1 MPPILKQ
8 MLVKTFITALSL
20 LFLTTFTALSQGA
33 EELEIDGLV
42 LDRSI
47 SRFGH
52 QFYFEFSNLWRDLP
66 STAGFNIEIKETVL
80 PRAGTQLTLVM
91 NNQIVYI
98 TYLGRRL
105 EPIDE
110 RVEHALYSVMDAMA
124 RSNLHKASPD
134 MAKNGW

>member
-1 MPPILKQ
+1 M
-8 MLVKTFITALSL
+8 KTQL
-20 LFLTTFTALSQGA
+20 LIRIYCIFLAFNCFTNQAK
-33 EELEIDGLV
+33 ELEIDGLV

-52 QFYFEFSNLWRDLP
+52 QFYFEFANLWRDLP

-80 PRAGTQLTLVM
+80 PRAGTRLVLRM
-91 NNQIVYI
+91 NNQIVYV

-105 EPIDE
+105 EPLDE
-110 RVEHALYSVMDAMA
+110 RVKQAMYSVMDAMA
-124 RSNLHKASPD
+124 RSQMQQSSPD

>member
-1 MPPILKQ
+1 
-8 MLVKTFITALSL
+8 MLL
-20 LFLTTFTALSQGA
+20 LTSYSFSSKSA

-66 STAGFNIEIKETVL
+66 STTGFNIEIKETVL
-80 PRAGTQLTLVM
+80 PRAGTQLTLIM
-91 NNQIVYI
+91 NTKIVYI

-105 EPIDE
+105 EPLNE
-110 RVEHALYSVMDAMA
+110 RVEQALYSVMDAMA

>member
-1 MPPILKQ
+1 MTLINTLI
-8 MLVKTFITALSL
+8 VTLSL
-20 LFLTTFTALSQGA
+20 IFLTFFSPLSQSA
-33 EELEIDGLV
+33 DELEIDGLV

-66 STAGFNIEIKETVL
+66 LTAGFNIEIKETVL
-80 PRAGTQLTLVM
+80 PRAGTKLSLVM

>member
-1 MPPILKQ
+1 M
-8 MLVKTFITALSL
+8 TSFSL
-20 LFLTTFTALSQGA
+20 LCVLTYSAFSHGTD
-33 EELEIDGLV
+33 ELEIDGLV

-66 STAGFNIEIKETVL
+66 STAGFNVEIKETVL
-80 PRAGTQLTLVM
+80 PRAGTQLTLMM
-91 NNQIVYI
+91 NNQTVYV

-105 EPIDE
+105 EPISD
-110 RVEHALYSVMDAMA
+110 RVEHALYGVMDAMA

>member
-1 MPPILKQ
+1 MLPHFAMKLNNFLRICCIL
-8 MLVKTFITALSL
+8 LAAHS
-20 LFLTTFTALSQGA
+20 AASYG
-33 EELEIDGLV
+33 EDLEIDGLV

-52 QFYFEFSNLWRDLP
+52 QFYFEFANLWRDLP

-80 PRAGTQLTLVM
+80 PRAGTRLVLRM
-91 NNQIVYI
+91 NNQIVYV

-105 EPIDE
+105 EPLDE
-110 RVEHALYSVMDAMA
+110 RVKQAMYSVMDAMA
-124 RSNLHKASPD
+124 RNKMQQSSPD

>member
-1 MPPILKQ
+1 MILVRT
-8 MLVKTFITALSL
+8 LITALSL
-20 LFLTTFTALSQGA
+20 LFLTTFSHLSQGA
-33 EELEIDGLV
+33 DELEIDGLV

-80 PRAGTQLTLVM
+80 PRAGTKLTLVM
-91 NNQIVYI
+91 NNQIVYV

>member
-1 MPPILKQ
+1 MA
-8 MLVKTFITALSL
+8 VKLITLLSVLYLSL
-20 LFLTTFTALSQGA
+20 YSTSLKCA

-66 STAGFNIEIKETVL
+66 STTGFNIEIKETVL
-80 PRAGTQLTLVM
+80 PRAGTQLALVM
-91 NNQIVYI
+91 NNQTVYI

-105 EPIDE
+105 EPLDK
-110 RVEHALYSVMDAMA
+110 RVEQALYSVMDAMA

>member
-1 MPPILKQ
+1 MA
-8 MLVKTFITALSL
+8 VKLITLLSVLYLSL
-20 LFLTTFTALSQGA
+20 YSTSLKCA

-66 STAGFNIEIKETVL
+66 STTGFNIEIKETVL
-80 PRAGTQLTLVM
+80 PRAGTQLALVM
-91 NNQIVYI
+91 NNQTVYI
-98 TYLGRRL
+98 TYLGQRL
-105 EPIDE
+105 EPLDK
-110 RVEHALYSVMDAMA
+110 RVEQALYSVMDAMA

>member
-1 MPPILKQ
+1 
-8 MLVKTFITALSL
+8 MLPHSIMKIRNLLRICCIVLAAQSTASY
-20 LFLTTFTALSQGA
+20 G
-33 EELEIDGLV
+33 EDLEIDGLV

-52 QFYFEFSNLWRDLP
+52 QFYFEFANLWRDLP

-80 PRAGTQLTLVM
+80 PRAGTRLVLKM
-91 NNQIVYI
+91 NNQIVYV

-105 EPIDE
+105 EPLDE
-110 RVEHALYSVMDAMA
+110 RLKQAMYSVMDAMA
-124 RSNLHKASPD
+124 RSQMQQSTPD

>member
-1 MPPILKQ
+1 LLPHFAMKLNNFLGICCIL
-8 MLVKTFITALSL
+8 LAAHS
-20 LFLTTFTALSQGA
+20 AASYG
-33 EELEIDGLV
+33 EDLEIDGLV

-52 QFYFEFSNLWRDLP
+52 QFYFEFANLWRDLP

-80 PRAGTQLTLVM
+80 PRAGTRLVLRM
-91 NNQIVYI
+91 NNQIVYV

-105 EPIDE
+105 EPLDE
-110 RVEHALYSVMDAMA
+110 RVKQAMYSVMDAMA
-124 RSNLHKASPD
+124 RNKMQQSSPD